1 MKTIIL
7 GKDNLTEKI
16 IVNGDED
23 MILIGMQGGSAE
35 IEMVMKSE
43 NSHGKLYGILIGT
56 GDQTYTIKTVS
67 DHESPNA
74 NSRVHIKSVLMDN
87 SKLDYEGMIRI
98 QKQAQLSDAY
108 LKNDNLIIGDGAV
121 VNSSP
126 QLEIAADDVKAS
138 HGVTI
143 SNVNDIEMFYLMS
156 RGLTESDARKMLI
169 AGFLNELLG
178 YSEVNVDIDKLV
190 GAIE

>member
-56 GDQTYTIKTVS
+56 GDQIYTIKTVS